1 MKKCNARSGCPRIPR
16 QINRDF
22 GLTLDKDTFPPVLV
36 VHYKPDPSDL
46 CLLKIMKRVLY
57 AYGERQEITVMSDT
71 IYKSSK
77 LVFQHN
83 LKNLSA
89 ILKQASRDARERN
102 IDPAVLLH
110 ARLAPDMHPLVRQ
123 IQMATDQAKG
133 CCSRLADVEIP
144 VFPDEESTVAELEDR
159 LKRTLSYLRGLKA
172 SQFVGSGDRKIL
184 MKLPVGTL
192 SFNGLDYLNG
202 FALPNFYFHYTTAY
216 NILRHNGVGLGKMD
230 FLGAVP
236 GMETTGKIAKM
247 MAAKSKKKTRKKT

>member
-1 MKKCNARSGCPRIPR
+1 M
-16 QINRDF
+16 
-22 GLTLDKDTFPPVLV
+22 
-36 VHYKPDPSDL
+36 
-46 CLLKIMKRVLY
+46 
-57 AYGERQEITVMSDT
+57 TVMSDT

-89 ILKQASRDARERN
+89 LLKQASHDAKVRN

-123 IQMATDQAKG
+123 VQIATDHAKG

-144 VFPDEESTVAELEDR
+144 VFPDEESSFGELEDR
-159 LKRTLSYLRGLKA
+159 VKRTLRFLRELKPSHFA
-172 SQFVGSGDRKIL
+172 GSEDRKIVI
-184 MKLPVGTL
+184 KLSVGTL

-216 NILRHNGVGLGKMD
+216 NILRHNGVGLGKID
-230 FLGAVP
+230 FLGAAP
-236 GMETTGKIAKM
+236 GMEMTGKIAKM
-247 MAAKSKKKTRKKT
+247 MGAKPKKKARRKS